1 MTAFRVFIAGL
12 AIVATCLP
20 VTGEPAPLTI
30 DATRDFKT
38 WDAVPADVLRAVRG
52 IADCD
57 HATVS
62 TVWGS
67 IHEIGA
73 DTEIWQ
79 VPCRLGAYQSSMVF
93 ALRPRDGSVDPMI
106 MQFSAPPGY
115 GDPRPSIMEPRL
127 NTGTGVL
134 TSVSLGRPAADCGTV
149 QRHRLVR
156 DKDGVPRFELIEY
169 RDKPECD
176 ETFVPIETFPLI
188 FPK

>member
-1 MTAFRVFIAGL
+1 MTPFRVFIAWLAMVAGSLPALGEPVAL
-12 AIVATCLP
+12 AIDTA
-20 VTGEPAPLTI
+20 
-30 DATRDFKT
+30 RDFRT
-38 WDAVPADVLRAVRG
+38 WDAIPDDVLGTVRALSE
-52 IADCD
+52 CD

-67 IHEIGA
+67 VYEIET
-73 DTEIWQ
+73 DSEIWQ
-79 VPCRLGAYQSSMVF
+79 VPCILGSYQSSMVF
-93 ALRPRDGSVDPMI
+93 ALRPRDGSVDPRI
-106 MQFSAPPGY
+106 MRFSVPPGY
-115 GDPRPSIMEPRL
+115 GDPQSSIMEPRVDKAS
-127 NTGTGVL
+127 GIL

-156 DKDGVPRFELIEY
+156 DGDGKPRFDLIEY